1 MANYIENQPVFL
13 GTTDTCSNDVDFVY
27 NQLVDITDTTQFQLS
42 IAPCI
47 SAENLIVN
55 PNFEEDSD
63 WTLTG
68 NVGIADNQLCFAGDT
83 TTSDA
88 AFTSSIYTNGDYY
101 QVEII
106 VDSISGGAMDVYL
119 GSTLIGSFDS
129 IGTFTYYGFATVLG
143 VSYPL
148 LLVPNEDGVECC
160 ISTVSSFNILTN
172 FIIGVYNTSDVY
184 QNQISY
190 NSNPSYFTFSKDTV
204 TVDIDWSELSL
215 EYGCYYLCVLDP
227 CVNTGG
233 QNYPP
238 VIENPNF
245 NTDTIGWSLGSSWV
259 YILAQ
264 DAVEGT
270 YDVVTANNVL
280 LQNDVFNS
288 FTNSY
293 SVVIDVTSIT
303 GNLEV
308 YFGNNLVDTISTT
321 GVHTVTGLCTV
332 NFRLRLRVTSGV
344 VRVDSVVAGTVSS
357 DNYVCDFTSN
367 TFKLNDY
374 SNECTLL
381 VNACNNEDGLGFVFD
396 GSGFT
401 PRLRL
406 NAKLKEPKY
415 NNERFTYTDS
425 KGKKQVYWFTGRK
438 QKYFCTDLEPE
449 YILDYLWSLFGY
461 DNIYIEDELYVVDDD
476 EFNPTYSF
484 DNVGS
489 VKFLVSKKI
498 QDIKNTNCSSEENNC
513 VIGENYLIQANNN
526 SEFVVQTNGD
536 YILIN

>member
-1 MANYIENQPVFL
+1 MASYIENQPVFL
-13 GTTDTCSNDVDFVY
+13 GTDNTCSNDVDFVY
-27 NQLVDITDTTQFQLS
+27 SQLVDITDTTQFQLS

-55 PNFEEDSD
+55 PNFEDNSD

-83 TTSDA
+83 TTSDV
-88 AFTSSIYTNGDYY
+88 AFTSSIYTDGDYY
-101 QVEII
+101 QVQII
-106 VDSISGGAMDVYL
+106 VDSVSGGSMLVYL

-129 IGTFTYYGFATVLG
+129 IGTYTFYGFATVLG

-148 LLVPNEDGVECC
+148 LITPEVDGVECC

-172 FIIGVYNTSDVY
+172 FIVALYFEDGTFNNEVRYSTD
-184 QNQISY
+184 
-190 NSNPSYFTFSKDTV
+190 PEYFTFAKDTV
-204 TVDIDWSELSL
+204 TIDFDWSKFGL
-215 EYGCYYLCVLDP
+215 EAGCYYFCVLDP
-227 CVNTGG
+227 CINTNG

-238 VIENPNF
+238 VIANQNF
-245 NTDTIGWSLGSSWV
+245 DTDADGWSLGSSWV
-259 YILAQ
+259 YLLGQ

-270 YDVVTANNVL
+270 YDVITANNTM
-280 LQNDVFNS
+280 LQNDVFDS

-293 SVVIDVTSIT
+293 SVTINVTNIT
-303 GNLEV
+303 GTLDV
-308 YFGNNLVDTISTT
+308 YFGNNLVSTISTV
-321 GVHTVTGLCTV
+321 GVHTVTGVCTV
-332 NFRLRLRVTSGV
+332 NFRLRLEVTSGT
-344 VRVDSVVAGTVSS
+344 VRVDYVRSVEID
-357 DNYVCDFTSN
+357 DNDYVCDLTSN
-367 TFKLNDY
+367 MFKLDDY
-374 SNECTLL
+374 SNSCTLL

-415 NNERFTYTDS
+415 NNEVFRYTDS

-449 YILDYLWSLFGY
+449 YVLDYLWSLFGY
-461 DNIYIEDELYVVDDD
+461 DNLFIDGELYTVDEDEFV
-476 EFNPTYSF
+476 PQYSF

-489 VKFLVSKKI
+489 VKFLVSKKT
-498 QDIKNTNCSSEENNC
+498 QDIKNTNCSDSENIC
-513 VIGENYLIQANNN
+513 TLPPNYLLRTN
-526 SEFVVQTNGD
+526 VVD
-536 YILIN
+536 YVTLVDGGKIIIN